1 MAGIEGEPR
10 VQEPVRRQRLT
21 LIDLLTGAASRV
33 LSPETSTLGA
43 HYMYRP
49 SK

>member
-1 MAGIEGEPR
+1 MGGIEGEAR
-10 VQEPVRRQRLT
+10 VQEPVRREHLT
-21 LIDLLTGAASRV
+21 IWDILSGAASRV
-33 LSPETSTLGA
+33 LPPEASNMGA